1 MTMAGTPRAFGSRT
15 EGRGASRWGC
25 ARAFW
30 LSALLGLAGC
40 VAEGPASEKPASSPA
55 FAGLA
60 SPASTPSAPTANPA
74 GRFHGL
80 RRADVARLLGRP
92 DLLRR
97 DGDAEIWQYR
107 AGSCI
112 LDIFLY
118 EEPGGMRVAHA
129 DLRGHA
135 PGRSCAEVV
144 AAGRT
149 PARTL

>member
-1 MTMAGTPRAFGSRT
+1 MAGTPRAFRSET
-15 EGRGASRWGC
+15 KGRGASRWGC
-25 ARAFW
+25 ARAFR
-30 LSALLGLAGC
+30 LSALLGLAAC
-40 VAEGPASEKPASSPA
+40 VAEAPTSDKPASSPA

-60 SPASTPSAPTANPA
+60 SPTSAPTAKPTD
-74 GRFHGL
+74 RFHGL
-80 RRADVARLLGRP
+80 KRTDIARLLGRP

-129 DLRGHA
+129 DFRGNA

-144 AAGRT
+144 AAGRM
-149 PARTL
+149 PAQTL

>member
-1 MTMAGTPRAFGSRT
+1 MTMAGTPRAFRSET

-25 ARAFW
+25 VRAFS
-30 LSALLGLAGC
+30 LSVLLGLAAC
-40 VAEGPASEKPASSPA
+40 VADAPTSDKPASSPA

-60 SPASTPSAPTANPA
+60 SPTSAPSAPTAKPA
-74 GRFHGL
+74 DRFHGMK
-80 RRADVARLLGRP
+80 RTDIARLLGRP

-107 AGSCI
+107 AGGCI

-118 EEPGGMRVAHA
+118 DEPGGMRVAHA
-129 DLRGHA
+129 DLRGNA
-135 PGRSCAEVV
+135 PGRSCAEAV

-149 PARTL
+149 PAQTL